1 MSHFDSQS
9 QHHDFRGFFTLFW
22 IGLFIMVLTTALRNL
37 KDTGKVLRTSIF
49 SLFVNTPL
57 ELGAAELAMALSVV
71 FCLPLQKAVMRG
83 TVSWGTWGSYLQ
95 HVLQAIWLAIWVYT
109 PFFLKW
115 QWFVHF
121 PR

>member
-1 MSHFDSQS
+1 
-9 QHHDFRGFFTLFW
+9 
-22 IGLFIMVLTTALRNL
+22 MVLTTALRNL